1 MSEERDKKLSEYFSW
16 MHPFAVAVYNIS
28 KEYNIGS
35 LLRTVHC
42 AKGKEFF
49 LIGENSYNTYA
60 AVSSDK
66 WTKVN
71 YYEKIEDFLLFVKK
85 SEYNLVFVEQSE
97 DSKSLFEFEYPKNPL
112 FFLGAEKGGLPSPVV
127 KENNYPVLEIPQ
139 FGLVHSLNLSCSGSI
154 VIYHYLY
161 ELYKDKKNS
170 SEGFS
175 ACEKPERQK

>member
-1 MSEERDKKLSEYFSW
+1 MSEERDKKLTEYFSW

-28 KEYNIGS
+28 KEFNIGS

-49 LIGENSYNTYA
+49 LIGDKSYNTYA

-71 YYEKIEDFLLFVKK
+71 YFEKLDDFLSFVKD
-85 SEYNLVFVEQSE
+85 SDYNLVLVDQAEN
-97 DSKSLFEFEYPKNPL
+97 SKSLFEFEFPENPL
-112 FFLGAEKGGLPSPVV
+112 FFLGAEKGGLPGLLKQNSGF
-127 KENNYPVLEIPQ
+127 PVLEIPQ
-139 FGLVHSLNLSCSGSI
+139 YGLVHSLNLSCSGSI

-161 ELYKDKKNS
+161 RMYKGKNLI
-170 SEGFS
+170 
-175 ACEKPERQK
+175 AR

>member
-1 MSEERDKKLSEYFSW
+1 MTEERDKKLSEYFAW

-28 KEYNIGS
+28 KEFNIGS

-49 LIGENSYNTYA
+49 LIGDKSYNTYA

-71 YYEKIEDFLLFVKK
+71 YFEKLDDFLLYIKDTD
-85 SEYNLVFVEQSE
+85 YNLVLVEQSE
-97 DSKSLFEFEYPKNPL
+97 NSKSMFEFEYPANPL
-112 FFLGAEKGGLPSPVV
+112 FVLGMEKGGLPDSLT
-127 KENNYPVLEIPQ
+127 KMDKYPVLEIPQ

-161 ELYKDKKNS
+161 ELYKDKRNS
-170 SEGFS
+170 I
-175 ACEKPERQK
+175 

>member
-1 MSEERDKKLSEYFSW
+1 MSEEREKKLSEYFLW
-16 MHPFAVAVYNIS
+16 THPFAVAVYNIS

-49 LIGENSYNTYA
+49 LIGDSSYNTYA

-71 YYEKIEDFLLFVKK
+71 YFEKIEDFLSFVKN
-85 SEYNLVFVEQSE
+85 SEYNLVLVEQSE
-97 DSKSLFEFEYPKNPL
+97 KSKSLFEFDYPKNPL
-112 FFLGAEKGGLPSPVV
+112 FFLGAEKGGLPHLFTQSSSF
-127 KENNYPVLEIPQ
+127 PVLEIPQ
-139 FGLVHSLNLSCSGSI
+139 YGLVHSLNLSCSGSI

-161 ELYKDKKNS
+161 ELYRKKK
-170 SEGFS
+170 E
-175 ACEKPERQK
+175 AVIKK